1 MLLSRYLQC
10 SYILTAHHIEDQ
22 GYLSLVTIY
31 EEISDKLDWYQ
42 MHLIPK
48 NVSLKWYFIYRISFL
63 IQSKCHVLEFDLRH
77 KIIPM
82 LKWFHEFPTALLCQE
97 KTVSS
102 FLLLYQ
108 PLLLYHQFWSF
119 SFVLKWLQAI
129 KIILNCVY
137 EICIELNNLKDAK
150 IPHCNKPSNTSF

>member
-10 SYILTAHHIEDQ
+10 SYILTARHIEDQ
-22 GYLSLVTIY
+22 GYLSMVTIY
-31 EEISDKLDWYQ
+31 KEISDKLDWYQ
-42 MHLIPK
+42 IYGYIPT

-63 IQSKCHVLEFDLRH
+63 IQSKCHVLEFGLRH

-82 LKWFHEFPTALLCQE
+82 LKWLHEFPTALVCQE
-97 KTVSS
+97 KAVSG

-108 PLLLYHQFWSF
+108 PLLVHHQFWSF

-137 EICIELNNLKDAK
+137 EICIELIKFK
-150 IPHCNKPSNTSF
+150 GF